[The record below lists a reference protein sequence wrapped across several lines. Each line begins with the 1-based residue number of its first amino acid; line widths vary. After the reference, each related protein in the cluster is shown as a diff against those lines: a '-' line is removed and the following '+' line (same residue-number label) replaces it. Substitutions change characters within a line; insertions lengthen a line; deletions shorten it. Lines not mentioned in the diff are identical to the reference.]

1 MSFRFRSNGDHSR
14 GVDGI
19 SPNER
24 EQIIDVTIE
33 SLENL
38 SDEDLM
44 ARLADGTHD
53 ALTKLFERY
62 NPLVLGVARRVLKD
76 EGEAEETLQQ
86 VFLDIYKAAKI
97 FDREKASFK
106 VWLLQYAYHRAI
118 SRKKQL
124 ASKGF
129 YATEELAEQAIP
141 FQLYDGA
148 VKSLRLSSS
157 ELEYL
162 VAQLLKTITPR
173 QREVIE
179 LTFFH
184 GLTAEEIAAKTGQ
197 SAYAVRHNLYRGL
210 HKLRLALLH
219 AEDLKTKPKVKSAR
233 EGVVLAY
240 RESL

>member
-1 MSFRFRSNGDHSR
+1 MSFRFPSNDHGPRRNNVGLS
-14 GVDGI
+14 DGG
-19 SPNER
+19 P
-24 EQIIDVTIE
+24 
-33 SLENL
+33 SLAVSTENLEIL

-44 ARLADGTHD
+44 VRLADGTHD

-62 NPLVLGVARRVLKD
+62 NALVLGVARRVLKD

-148 VKSLRLSSS
+148 GKSLRLASS
-157 ELEYL
+157 EMEYL
-162 VAQLLKTITPR
+162 VDQLLKTITPR